1 MRKTLLTG
9 GDMAETGKDF
19 ESCFVTVKGNIG
31 IVTLNRPEKMNALN
45 PELFDG
51 ISASFAYLD
60 KIDEVR
66 SVILTGAGEHFSAG
80 GDVEKDINPLRSKT
94 VNEFRAY
101 FESLAALYG
110 MIFNYGKPTIAAV
123 NGYALGA
130 GMELTL
136 MCDIR
141 IAADNS
147 RMGEFFVR
155 MGLVPETGMCML
167 PKIVG
172 LGMAKLICMTGDLVS
187 ADEALRIGLVERV
200 VPASDLIPEA
210 EKLALKLANNPASVR
225 IIKRAINE
233 FATLPFE
240 ATETATIG
248 CQFEAVKTADHAEAV
263 AAFMEKRKPLFRGE

>member
-1 MRKTLLTG
+1 
-9 GDMAETGKDF
+9 MAETGKDF
-19 ESCFVTVKGNIG
+19 RSCLVSIKGNTGTI
-31 IVTLNRPEKMNALN
+31 TLNRPEKMNALD
-45 PELFDG
+45 PGLFDG
-51 ISASFAYLD
+51 ISASFAYLAAVD
-60 KIDEVR
+60 DVR
-66 SVILTGAGEHFSAG
+66 SVIITGAGEHFSAG
-80 GDVEKDINPLRSKT
+80 GDVEKDINPLRTKT

-101 FESLAALYG
+101 FESLAQLYE

-130 GMELTL
+130 GMELAL

-141 IAADNS
+141 IAADNA

-172 LGMAKLICMTGDLVS
+172 LGMAKLICMTGDLVD
-187 ADEALRIGLVERV
+187 AQEALRIGLVERV
-200 VPASDLIPEA
+200 VPAGDLIMEA
-210 EKLALKLANNPASVR
+210 EKLAERLAGNPVSVR

-233 FATLPFE
+233 FASLPFE

-248 CQFEAVKTADHAEAV
+248 YQFEAVKTSDHAEAV
-263 AAFMEKRKPLFRGE
+263 TAFMEKRKPVFRGE